1 MNASVYIE
9 KLTYSVPCVKY
20 KAAIQT
26 PTVASNIQFK
36 DVLSLTPHVKWNSM
50 QTINGYGP
58 TTICEPSPYR
68 EILLPKY
75 SQTATDE
82 LVNTKSPTEVCQT
95 NTYKNIIKRV
105 NCNLMKS

>member
-1 MNASVYIE
+1 MNASAYIE
-9 KLTYSVPCVKY
+9 NLTYSVPYVKY
-20 KAAIQT
+20 KAAVQT
-26 PTVASNIQFK
+26 PTVRSNIVFK

-58 TTICEPSPYR
+58 TVIYEPSSYR

-82 LVNTKSPTEVCQT
+82 LVNTKSPTEVCQPI
-95 NTYKNIIKRV
+95 TYRNIIKRV
-105 NCNLMKS
+105 NWDLMKS